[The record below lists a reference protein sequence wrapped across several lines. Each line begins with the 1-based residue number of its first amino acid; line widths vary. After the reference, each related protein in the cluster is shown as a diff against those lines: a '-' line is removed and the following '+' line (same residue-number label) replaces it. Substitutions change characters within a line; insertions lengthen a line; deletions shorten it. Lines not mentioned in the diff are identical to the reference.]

1 MKTSYIK
8 EYSSYNPNN
17 IKSNKFFQNN
27 EQFKSSNNLSY
38 HTKKNSV
45 PFAPNIIKFNSN
57 INMMP
62 KTYFNMQKNLNPTH
76 MKFNNG
82 TKKLINQYYSQSQ
95 EKESNILKKSA
106 IFQQRLNKK
115 NETNIVPPQKK
126 MGISQLNFYNKNN
139 INMNLFP
146 NIQYNHKE
154 REILSSINQ
163 NWILYNQN
171 YQKQQGLYNDFINNM
186 IIDNNNP
193 EKGVYKDY
201 YISIF
206 DFGYKRKEEKLKKGQ
221 NQLILEKLQ
230 KKYESQIKSQN
241 LYRTGTAFYQKNKNN
256 KKVNNRQRSAQ
267 DKINSIKA
275 VKNQEKPR
283 NKKEIINS
291 EFSKKNS
298 ISSINSINDNSS
310 RIQID
315 ASNQSLNNDKAF
327 NKTYNV
333 GFNFKKIKKERR
345 KKEKIIFIKIF
356 KHFTKKTKNN
366 YLWIKYFN
374 KKIKLK
380 LKEEEENDFFS
391 NTKPKHNKSLDI
403 NHIYPKLIKKILHKN
418 IIYKKTKKILI
429 KKEEIKYNSDNSE
442 IDFIK
447 EYKKQQKKLKDKT
460 LQNNTHY
467 IRINNTNQ
475 NKKEK
480 IILEPSSESDS
491 DSNIFSKQNEPQFRG
506 IFDKDFKNDTNPNET
521 IPKEENFKDKEKRN
535 FNFRTTANFFSKSN
549 NNNYKNKDE
558 SNNNYSNDRKN
569 YESNKAQ
576 NTKFNIENIINN
588 VIENNKKAAAAR
600 SSTSFYNIGS
610 NFMNNR
616 MRSTKTNFFSAKE
629 NKGGNFTGTKDSN
642 FTKAQANEG
651 RYYKPN
657 SLKLSLINPLA
668 WRKHEEIW
676 GNLLSLKLGLND
688 LEKYLH
694 PPNDTDVL
702 ISSYLKMN
710 PRIINFCPL
719 QKINTSKTN
728 NENNNFISFMIDDN
742 IQNPKQEIK
751 KWKEAYK
758 RVIFRWHPDKL
769 FANLEEINFK
779 NEQQKIEL
787 KKKSTQIINNMNSL
801 YKNII
806 ETLNKIADA
815 KNDKIDEVI

>member
-1 MKTSYIK
+1 MKTSYLK
-8 EYSSYNPNN
+8 EYSSYNPKNL
-17 IKSNKFFQNN
+17 KSNKIFQNN
-27 EQFKSSNNLSY
+27 EQFKSSNNPSY
-38 HTKKNSV
+38 QTKKNSV
-45 PFAPNIIKFNSN
+45 PFTPNIIKFNSN

-82 TKKLINQYYSQSQ
+82 TKKVINQYYSQSQ
-95 EKESNILKKSA
+95 EKENNILKKSA

-115 NETNIVPPQKK
+115 NDTNIIAPKKK
-126 MGISQLNFYNKNN
+126 MGISQLNFYNKKN

-146 NIQYNHKE
+146 NIQYNNKE
-154 REILSSINQ
+154 KEKENLFSINQ
-163 NWILYNQN
+163 NWMLYNQN
-171 YQKQQGLYNDFINNM
+171 SQKQQGMYNDFIKNM

-230 KKYESQIKSQN
+230 KKYESQIKAQN
-241 LYRTGTAFYQKNKNN
+241 LYRTGTGFYQKNQKTT
-256 KKVNNRQRSAQ
+256 KINNRQRSAQ
-267 DKINSIKA
+267 DKINSIKS

-283 NKKEIINS
+283 NKKDTFNS

-298 ISSINSINDNSS
+298 ISSINSNYDNSS
-310 RIQID
+310 RVQID
-315 ASNQSLNNDKAF
+315 ASNQSLNNDKNF

-333 GFNFKKIKKERR
+333 GFNFKKKKKEQR

-356 KHFTKKTKNN
+356 KHFTKRTKNN

-380 LKEEEENDFFS
+380 LKEEESDFYF

-403 NHIYPKLIKKILHKN
+403 NNTYPKLIKKILHKN

-429 KKEEIKYNSDNSE
+429 KKEDIKYNSDNSE
-442 IDFIK
+442 IDLIK
-447 EYKKQQKKLKDKT
+447 EYKKQQKRLKDKK

-467 IRINNTNQ
+467 IRINDTNK

-491 DSNIFSKQNEPQFRG
+491 DSNIFSKKNEPQFCG
-506 IFDKDFKNDTNPNET
+506 IFDKDFKNDTNPNDT
-521 IPKEENFKDKEKRN
+521 IPKEEKEKVKRN
-535 FNFRTTANFFSKSN
+535 FNFRTTANFFSKSSN
-549 NNNYKNKDE
+549 NNNNKED
-558 SNNNYSNDRKN
+558 SSNNYSNNQKN
-569 YESNKAQ
+569 FESNKAQ

-815 KNDKIDEVI
+815 KNDKMDEIS